1 MIHCK
6 LQLQCYHSYRPNSL
20 KTCAY
25 FYFNIHLVFVSSNFK
40 FTDNLQKLKSI
51 FFVVLSPLCRV
62 CVYLIFSLHHFSVHM
77 FFFFGHPAQLLGS
90 QFPDQGSYLGH
101 GTEGAKS

>member
-62 CVYLIFSLHHFSVHM
+62 CVYLIFTIDPGGLFSMFKHFLVIIIIKKK
-77 FFFFGHPAQLLGS
+77 
-90 QFPDQGSYLGH
+90 
-101 GTEGAKS
+101 T